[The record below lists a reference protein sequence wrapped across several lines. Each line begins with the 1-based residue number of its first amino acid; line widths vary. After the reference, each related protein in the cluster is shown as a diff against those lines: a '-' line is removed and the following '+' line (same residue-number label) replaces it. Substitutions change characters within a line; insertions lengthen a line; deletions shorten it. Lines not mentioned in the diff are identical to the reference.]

1 MLIALGTDHE
11 EYFVRELY
19 YAVAP
24 SGTIYTYDLLQ
35 IPGMWFKM
43 KQTTPEEREVTMK
56 KRISVLMLTLALCL
70 SLGAPALAA
79 GGFSDVAQNAW
90 YLKYLDTAVSSG
102 SSMAGETAG
111 SLPMTT
117 SPAQRL

>member
-1 MLIALGTDHE
+1 
-11 EYFVRELY
+11 
-19 YAVAP
+19 
-24 SGTIYTYDLLQ
+24 
-35 IPGMWFKM
+35 
-43 KQTTPEEREVTMK
+43 MK

-102 SSMAGETAG
+102 LINGRGDGRFSPDDDITGAEAVKLAACISQLLSDG
-111 SLPMTT
+111 SVTLT
-117 SPAQRL
+117 SGSPWYASYMEYAVKKGILASALDQLSLIHI